1 MDYWGMTLGERFPNK
16 KDRSA
21 RRTRFTIYGLKRRIW
36 HLLGVQPQKILY
48 SRSFAVPF
56 RFLTPHRQGVSL
68 WRVKSSDVRQSKIY
82 KWASGGKGL
91 SRKGSR
97 WLSVLFA
104 VLKLVPLGWGGGVGG
119 REGNANHAHK
129 TGSWFLEGSLFKM
142 FDEHPRPFCVISS
155 PEELPNFIS
164 LIKVFKMQEENM
176 KDNGRQC
183 FFESCMV

>member
-82 KWASGGKGL
+82 KWVSGGKGL
-91 SRKGSR
+91 SRKESR

-104 VLKLVPLGWGGGVGG
+104 VLKLVPLGWGGGGEG
-119 REGNANHAHK
+119 RE
-129 TGSWFLEGSLFKM
+129 FK
-142 FDEHPRPFCVISS
+142 PRPQDRILVPRRFSFQNVWRAPPSFLCHLFPRGITKLHKFDQS
-155 PEELPNFIS
+155 F
-164 LIKVFKMQEENM
+164 
-176 KDNGRQC
+176 
-183 FFESCMV
+183 